1 MAVSTAPLKPCPLD
15 AGRDADHLDAMAREI
30 VLDTETTGLDPKSG
44 HRVVEI
50 ACIEIEDLLPTGRN
64 FHRYIDP
71 ERDIDPEAEK
81 VHGISRA
88 SLRGKPKFADAEICD
103 EFIDFVGDAPLIAH
117 NAAFDRG
124 FINHELER
132 AGRPALLAPRWICT
146 YEMAK
151 VRFPGMYNSLDAL
164 CKRFKISLAEREKHG
179 ALIDTRLLAMVYL
192 ELQGGKE
199 RGLDLAPIR
208 KPKHLLTASQ
218 PGGYGPRPRPLA
230 ARSTEAERETHA
242 AFVKKTLKDKAVW
255 LAFED

>member
-1 MAVSTAPLKPCPLD
+1 
-15 AGRDADHLDAMAREI
+15 MAREI
-30 VLDTETTGLDPKSG
+30 VLDTETTGIDPKSG
-44 HRVVEI
+44 HRVIEI
-50 ACIEIEDLLPTGRN
+50 ACIEVDDLLPTGVH

-88 SLRGKPKFADAEICD
+88 MLAGKPRFADRTICE
-103 EFIDFVGDAPLIAH
+103 EFLDFVADAPLVAH

-132 AGRPALLAPRWICT
+132 CGRFALPEARWRCT
-146 YEMAK
+146 YELAK
-151 VRFPGMYNSLDAL
+151 RRFPGMYNSLDAL

-199 RGLDLAPIR
+199 RGLDLGPQGRSGAQ
-208 KPKHLLTASQ
+208 LAAATA
-218 PGGYGPRPRPLA
+218 GGYGPRPRPLQ
-230 ARSTEAERETHA
+230 ARSTAEERLAHV
-242 AFVKKTLKDKAVW
+242 AFVDAMLKDKALW
-255 LAFED
+255 RTLGFALDA

>member
-1 MAVSTAPLKPCPLD
+1 
-15 AGRDADHLDAMAREI
+15 MAREI

-44 HRVVEI
+44 HRVIEI
-50 ACIEIEDLLPTGRN
+50 ACIEIEDLLPTGKY

-88 SLRGKPKFADAEICD
+88 SLIGKPKFGEAAICD
-103 EFIDFVGDAPLIAH
+103 EFVDFVGDAPLIAH

-124 FINHELER
+124 FINHELEKSGR
-132 AGRPALLAPRWICT
+132 APLPTPRWICT

-199 RGLDLAPIR
+199 RGLDLSPVQRAAQGIA
-208 KPKHLLTASQ
+208 LGSTLTS
-218 PGGYGPRPRPLA
+218 GGYGLRPRPLA
-230 ARSTEAERETHA
+230 PRSTEAERALHDD
-242 AFVKKTLKDKAVW
+242 FVAKTLKEKAVW
-255 LAFED
+255 LKFADA